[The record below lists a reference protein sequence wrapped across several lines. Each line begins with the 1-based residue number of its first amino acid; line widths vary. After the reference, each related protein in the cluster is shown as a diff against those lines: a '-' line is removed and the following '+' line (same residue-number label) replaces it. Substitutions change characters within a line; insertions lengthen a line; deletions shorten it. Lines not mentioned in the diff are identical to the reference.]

1 MNFKCTGISKCA
13 QHLCILHD
21 VLNRSPVVALVK
33 KIPGLLS
40 IFKVYMKTQT
50 IFIDD
55 DFGIKRCRKKTFLL
69 RQSFQFTHRYVVAF
83 INTFWPE
90 YFFNCLYK
98 SRFPFIYSQCE
109 CLYNK
114 IIVELIDDELRQ
126 SVGFANYQPAKIG
139 RASC

>member
-1 MNFKCTGISKCA
+1 
-13 QHLCILHD
+13 
-21 VLNRSPVVALVK
+21 
-33 KIPGLLS
+33 LS
-40 IFKVYMKTQT
+40 IFQVYMKTQT

-69 RQSFQFTHRYVVAF
+69 RQSFQFTYRYVVAF

-98 SRFPFIYSQCE
+98 SRFPFIYSQRE

-126 SVGFANYQPAKIG
+126 SVGFAKYQPAIFDITQFFPVLPTFKQ
-139 RASC
+139 ATVKEFL